1 VLPLVLYYSLKNKI
15 EMTNEIL
22 TSENLIEIHKNL
34 NDFAKHHQNLGGQKA
49 HKLIKAMWD
58 ETKSQPRDGSKDALL
73 RDEGFDKAF
82 SIILKELHRQF
93 VP

>member
-1 VLPLVLYYSLKNKI
+1 LIIHFKNKI
-15 EMTNEIL
+15 EMTKEIL
-22 TSENLIEIHKNL
+22 TSENLIEIHENL

-49 HKLIKAMWD
+49 HRLIKAMWD
-58 ETKSQPRDGSKDALL
+58 ETKSQPRDGSDDARL
-73 RDEGFDKAF
+73 RDEGFDRAF